1 MRTFSTIPCG
11 EKLRVTSRLWLNLKL
26 PWLKW
31 VELVSSNKW
40 LHLVA
45 RLREVE
51 AEVDKWRLKR
61 NSPRSP

>member
-1 MRTFSTIPCG
+1 M
-11 EKLRVTSRLWLNLKL
+11 RVTSRLWWSLKL

-40 LHLVA
+40 LPLA
-45 RLREVE
+45 AWLREAE
-51 AEVDKWRLKR
+51 AEEDKWRLKR